1 MIIISVWAIAT
12 KKNNKAKQ
20 TSSHS
25 FNDNATNLKL
35 RRIVPLLELSFYF
48 DTYCHFILP
57 FKEF

>member
-1 MIIISVWAIAT
+1 MWAIAT
-12 KKNNKAKQ
+12 KNNKAKQ

-35 RRIVPLLELSFYF
+35 RRIVPLELSFYF